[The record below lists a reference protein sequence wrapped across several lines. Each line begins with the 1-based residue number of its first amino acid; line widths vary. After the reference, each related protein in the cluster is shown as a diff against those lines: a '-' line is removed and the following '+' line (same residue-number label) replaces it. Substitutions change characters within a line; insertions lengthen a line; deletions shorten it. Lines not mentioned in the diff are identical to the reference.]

1 MGNSLVDFRYPL
13 FCPESHLLQADSVSF
28 STHTWNTLVN
38 TAVIAHIT
46 DCDHVL
52 VLLSLLSVLRLGGWW
67 HDAFYSLPR
76 LPFWVFRWLLPWL
89 SNIFRRNSPTMS
101 SPEDQFNFPAY
112 DGRYFS
118 GIPLS
123 NLKELEGLIQLRIP
137 PSVSSHL
144 YMDRRLTVSS
154 ECHRHFAQHLLSL
167 LRPTSRLLPFQ
178 GTQLVSSQLH
188 HVRCFWDELW

>member
-76 LPFWVFRWLLPWL
+76 LPFWVFRWLLPRL

-123 NLKELEGLIQLRIP
+123 NLKEHRGVDSAPHPAFSLITSLHGSQ
-137 PSVSSHL
+137 
-144 YMDRRLTVSS
+144 T
-154 ECHRHFAQHLLSL
+154 ECLQWMSSL
-167 LRPTSRLLPFQ
+167 LRPAPRLLPF
-178 GTQLVSSQLH
+178 
-188 HVRCFWDELW
+188 